1 MTVSVGLSTAHTA
14 KPSENIANE
23 IRLRCSHFPHLARGL
38 RRKDEPRLLVLL
50 PTSLSSARN
59 RRTGS
64 VDTWI
69 LGSDHVRSVLHGRMA
84 VHRMDIWHS
93 LNSLSPNSRV
103 PLPRLHL
110 LLPQLHLLLLP
121 NNTTLNTSEILG
133 SAPDVLCLLRTV
145 LQLGQHGPNL
155 QFRVQVGTCPFV
167 AEVSEPAQSAVFDA
181 GEFERTLAFGVVAF
195 ARQAGRLRVVLVA
208 FAHWCASSGWRSGDA
223 IRYRARELGTLKLSS
238 CGRLVHVNASVSQGS
253 GTCFLGGVR
262 WLCAFMSSTFSIG
275 RGALR
280 SHHTARR
287 TGLCIL

>member
-1 MTVSVGLSTAHTA
+1 MTVSAGLSTEHTA

-23 IRLRCSHFPHLARGL
+23 IRLRCSYFPHLARGL

-59 RRTGS
+59 RCTGS

-69 LGSDHVRSVLHGRMA
+69 LGSDHVRSVLHGRMT

-103 PLPRLHL
+103 PLP
-110 LLPQLHLLLLP
+110 QLHLLLLP
-121 NNTTLNTSEILG
+121 NNTTQDTSKILG
-133 SAPDVLCLLRTV
+133 SALDVLCLLRAV

-167 AEVSEPAQSAVFDA
+167 AEVSEPAQSAVFDP
-181 GEFERTLAFGVVAF
+181 GEFERTLPFGVVAF

-223 IRYRARELGTLKLSS
+223 IRYRARELGTLKFSN
-238 CGRLVHVNASVSQGS
+238 CGRLVHMSASVSQGS
-253 GTCFLGGVR
+253 GICFLRGVR